1 MPDERLSVQQ
11 NDEQMLLQR
20 TQHLIESFGE
30 LWQHPSQ
37 LSSEKLKRII
47 EFAVHFP
54 EAYRAMALTK
64 IAEYLVDNMG
74 LHFLDIMTI
83 FEQKSEQEG
92 IDREEREATFQDIM
106 PELFPSMMRL
116 SRNLSIHSLDDLIR
130 LSNITFGLYGLSQ
143 VETAEEAQR
152 WIYTL
157 PKVYHSQL
165 EQAHLVSSAQG
176 QVTVTIRA
184 EIVSS
189 SKLQSTTNGQPTLTF
204 NLTSQIMADSTTP
217 NIILGG
223 NLLPP
228 GLRGQFVASST
239 TPNIIDSTIASQTA
253 ALAA

>member
-1 MPDERLSVQQ
+1 MLDERFSIQQ

-20 TQHLIESFGE
+20 MQRLIESIGE
-30 LWQHPSQ
+30 LWQHPYR
-37 LSSEKLKRII
+37 LPSENLKRII

-64 IAEYLVDNMG
+64 IAECLVDNMG
-74 LHFLDIMTI
+74 LHFLDIMTT
-83 FEQKSEQEG
+83 FQQKAEQEG

-143 VETAEEAQR
+143 VETAEEAER

-165 EQAHLVSSAQG
+165 EQDHLISSAQG

-184 EIVSS
+184 EIVSPG
-189 SKLQSTTNGQPTLTF
+189 KLQSTNGQPMLTF
-204 NLTSQIMADSTTP
+204 NLTSQIMSGSTTP

-223 NLLPP
+223 NWLPP
-228 GLRGQFVASST
+228 GLRGQIMSGST
-239 TPNIIDSTIASQTA
+239 TPNIIDSTIASQTT